1 MTRVPADRLT
11 AAMRAAL
18 ASRGVSDEHAE
29 LIVAGLIGAS
39 LRGIDSHGVRLFPVY
54 LAELDGGRACAQPRL
69 DWSPTGAGGLRL
81 DAGGALGLVA
91 GALAGREA
99 VLLARRQGVA
109 AVSVVNSNHF
119 GAASSFTIE
128 MARAGAIGICCS
140 NADALTAPFDGARPL
155 FGTNPLSVAA
165 LGDDGELFCLDMATS
180 QVSFS
185 QLMARLARGEP
196 VPPRCAVRSDGS
208 DAAGAGSADDLA
220 ALQPLG
226 GYKGHGLAM
235 AITLLCALL
244 GDMPLDH
251 ELSHFYSPPF
261 DAARRVS
268 HLFLALDVASFVAPE
283 VFRAR
288 LTEYLRHVRS
298 QPAAAAGAIR
308 VPGDLEA
315 IAYRDRIE
323 HGVPLTAEDLARF
336 RDLGLEVTGS
346 WGADR

>member
-1 MTRVPADRLT
+1 MTRVSADKL
-11 AAMRAAL
+11 AVVMRSAL
-18 ASRGVSDEHAE
+18 ALRGVSDDHAG
-29 LIVAGLIGAS
+29 LVVAGLIDAS
-39 LRGIDSHGVRLFPVY
+39 LRGIDTHGVRLFPVY
-54 LAELDGGRACAQPRL
+54 LAELDGGRACARPQL
-69 DWSPTGAGGLRL
+69 TWSPAGAAGRRL

-91 GALAGREA
+91 GTLAGREA
-99 VLLARRQGVA
+99 VALARRQGVA

-119 GAASSFTIE
+119 GAASIFTIE
-128 MARAGAIGICCS
+128 MARAGAVGICCS
-140 NADALTAPFDGARPL
+140 NADALTAPFDGTRPL

-196 VPPRCAVRSDGS
+196 VPPGCAVRGDGS
-208 DAAGAGSADDLA
+208 DAAGAGSADELV

-235 AITLLCALL
+235 AIALLSALL

-268 HLFLALDVASFVAPE
+268 HLLLALDVASFVAPE
-283 VFRAR
+283 VFRRR
-288 LTEYLRHVRS
+288 LTEYLRHVRR
-298 QPAAAAGAIR
+298 QPAAAAGAVR
-308 VPGDLEA
+308 APGDLEA
-315 IAYRDRIE
+315 TAYRDRIE
-323 HGVPLTAEDLARF
+323 HGVPLTAEELARF
-336 RDLGLEVTGS
+336 RSLGLE
-346 WGADR
+346 AP